1 MDLTKVERRLLA
13 NQYHILSLL
22 DEGNAEHYENV
33 RDALENGYEAAYLY
47 EVFGWMLDPLSP
59 LQCKVVI
66 DAMNMYSTI
75 QRSYEALDDKTGIE
89 ESRTWFPGFDGE
101 QETTHMGYAR
111 YVFEKEHRFAHLM
124 PSTEDF
130 DSHVPTVQRY
140 RRMIPVWKSI
150 DDHDQ
155 LTRED
160 IISIL
165 DA

>member
-1 MDLTKVERRLLA
+1 MDLSKVERRLLA

-22 DEGNAEHYENV
+22 DEGNAQHYENL
-33 RDALENGYEAAYLY
+33 RDALEKGYEAAYLY

-59 LQCKVVI
+59 WQCKRVVA
-66 DAMNMYSTI
+66 AMNMYSSI

-89 ESRTWFPGFDGE
+89 EWSTWFPGFDGE
-101 QETTHMGYAR
+101 EETAYMGYAG
-111 YVFEKEHRFAHLM
+111 YVAEKEHRFTDLKPNTGDFESHM
-124 PSTEDF
+124 PMVE
-130 DSHVPTVQRY
+130 RY
-140 RRMIPVWKSI
+140 RRMLRVWRSI
-150 DDHDQ
+150 ENHDQ